1 MTRYIII
8 KAGAVLVATLV
19 AVAGILYQPDE
30 GERSDAWSIRRRD
43 ARIFF
48 PLLYLIW
55 IGAGAALSWSQFAP
69 EPPALLQR
77 LTLPPHRGDGAAYI
91 VLARFAAIAIGLA
104 VLAMILTPIITNTG
118 RLIMT
123 LAQIIARKWIKPG
136 MDKMIAEGSA
146 DAIAAAA
153 EAAAAAATAA
163 AAAATADAVAA
174 ATTTATATATA
185 ATASASNKEW
195 RHWLNRRDAALAKGE
210 PFTEPAPD
218 EAGQPSTRPPAGE

>member
-146 DAIAAAA
+146 DAIAA
-153 EAAAAAATAA
+153 
-163 AAAATADAVAA
+163 
-174 ATTTATATATA
+174 TA
-185 ATASASNKEW
+185 ATATSATNKEW
-195 RHWLNRRDAALAKGE
+195 RHWLNRRDAALSKGE

-218 EAGQPSTRPPAGE
+218 EAGQPPTPPPAGE

>member
-1 MTRYIII
+1 MTRYILI

-163 AAAATADAVAA
+163 A
-174 ATTTATATATA
+174 TTAATA

-218 EAGQPSTRPPAGE
+218 EASQSPTPPPAGE

>member
-146 DAIAAAA
+146 DAIAA
-153 EAAAAAATAA
+153 
-163 AAAATADAVAA
+163 
-174 ATTTATATATA
+174 TA
-185 ATASASNKEW
+185 ATATSASNKEW

-218 EAGQPSTRPPAGE
+218 EAA

>member
-1 MTRYIII
+1 
-8 KAGAVLVATLV
+8 
-19 AVAGILYQPDE
+19 
-30 GERSDAWSIRRRD
+30 
-43 ARIFF
+43 
-48 PLLYLIW
+48 
-55 IGAGAALSWSQFAP
+55 
-69 EPPALLQR
+69 
-77 LTLPPHRGDGAAYI
+77 
-91 VLARFAAIAIGLA
+91 
-104 VLAMILTPIITNTG
+104 
-118 RLIMT
+118 MT

-195 RHWLNRRDAALAKGE
+195 RHWLSRRDAAIAKGE

-218 EAGQPSTRPPAGE
+218 EAG

>member
-55 IGAGAALSWSQFAP
+55 IGAGVALSWSQFAP

-146 DAIAAAA
+146 DA
-153 EAAAAAATAA
+153 
-163 AAAATADAVAA
+163 V
-174 ATTTATATATA
+174 A
-185 ATASASNKEW
+185 ATASTSNKEW
-195 RHWLNRRDAALAKGE
+195 RNWLNRRDAALAKGE
-210 PFTEPAPD
+210 PFTEPVPD
-218 EAGQPSTRPPAGE
+218 EAGPPPTPPQAGE

>member
-146 DAIAAAA
+146 DAIAA
-153 EAAAAAATAA
+153 TA
-163 AAAATADAVAA
+163 
-174 ATTTATATATA
+174 A